1 MVLPAD
7 IRVYACEVST
17 QFCTSVV
24 LLHEFICDCRSY
36 SIKRSSIGYDGA
48 TNLVNA
54 EEFEL
59 LKAKLAF
66 NVSR

>member
-36 SIKRSSIGYDGA
+36 SIKRSRIGYDGA

-54 EEFEL
+54 EELEL
-59 LKAKLAF
+59 LNAKLAF